1 MGFSEMLLVMV
12 VAFIILGP
20 QKLLEISRS
29 LGKAVREY
37 KKAMNEIDEDVVEV
51 EITPSYKKAKTT
63 PADNSE
69 GRGNEHGT
77 DTPTSI

>member
-51 EITPSYKKAKTT
+51 EITPSYKKVKTT
-63 PADNSE
+63 PADTPE
-69 GRGNEHGT
+69 GRGHEHGT

>member
-1 MGFSEMLLVMV
+1 MGVSEMLLVMV

-37 KKAMNEIDEDVVEV
+37 KKAMNEIDEEVVEV
-51 EITPSYKKAKTT
+51 EITPSDKKAKTT
-63 PADNSE
+63 PADNPE
-69 GRGNEHGT
+69 GRGHEHVT

>member
-1 MGFSEMLLVMV
+1 MGVSEMLLVMV

-37 KKAMNEIDEDVVEV
+37 KKAMNEIDEDVVEAV
-51 EITPSYKKAKTT
+51 SYTHLT
-63 PADNSE
+63 L
-69 GRGNEHGT
+69 
-77 DTPTSI
+77 PTICSV